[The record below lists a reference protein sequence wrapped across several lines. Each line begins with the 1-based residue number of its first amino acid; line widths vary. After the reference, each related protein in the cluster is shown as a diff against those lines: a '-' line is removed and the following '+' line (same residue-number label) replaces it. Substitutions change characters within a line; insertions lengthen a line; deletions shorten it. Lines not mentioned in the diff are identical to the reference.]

1 MTICIV
7 ENKECDNSSLFTR
20 TLTTYIFL
28 VYSWRFKSLFCL
40 EEFSIHFTSYLDSF
54 LQCGSVC
61 FYASH
66 CLTANLY
73 TNFKPSICKHSLSR
87 FFPFK
92 SNQLEH
98 QTPTFECQSKALLSF
113 PFPVTPLLG
122 QVFQKKK
129 KKGNLEFI
137 NRVRFQDPW
146 FLNAFSIKPGI

>member
-7 ENKECDNSSLFTR
+7 ENKECDNSSVFTR

-28 VYSWRFKSLFCL
+28 VSSWRFKSLFSL

-54 LQCGSVC
+54 LQGGSVC

-87 FFPFK
+87 VFPIQIQPTGAPNSNIWMSVQSSAFF
-92 SNQLEH
+92 S
-98 QTPTFECQSKALLSF
+98 LSCYTSVRASL
-113 PFPVTPLLG
+113 PG
-122 QVFQKKK
+122 KK
-129 KKGNLEFI
+129 NLEFI
-137 NRVRFQDPW
+137 NKVHFQDPW
-146 FLNAFSIKPGI
+146 FLNAFSIKPEI